1 LTCAG
6 FDCEDGGVAADAQVR
21 RAEPRAGSDE
31 PRPFEEDRS
40 ELAGLIAAGV
50 MTFLLSGDLLLA
62 TRATRLLLRDGSPA
76 VEDAACRS
84 RTWRSWRQ
92 R

>member
-1 LTCAG
+1 MAR
-6 FDCEDGGVAADAQVR
+6 VASDAQVR
-21 RAEPRAGSDE
+21 PRRAEPLAGSHGQ
-31 PRPFEEDRS
+31 RHFEQDRS

-62 TRATRLLLRDGSPA
+62 TRATRLLLRDGAEP
-76 VEDAACRS
+76 VEDATCRS
-84 RTWRSWRQ
+84 PARRIWRQ

>member
-1 LTCAG
+1 MAS
-6 FDCEDGGVAADAQVR
+6 DAQAIP
-21 RAEPRAGSDE
+21 RASEPRAESDE
-31 PRPFEEDRS
+31 QRPFVEDRS

-62 TRATRLLLRDGSPA
+62 TRATRLLLRDGPPA

-84 RTWRSWRQ
+84 RPRRIWRQ